1 MPAYPQAASIQ
12 QGGTIVKVG
21 AISPRNYDTL
31 DRSPTLS
38 TDGTDVAGSTTAM
51 LTAELHVSLPCW
63 STGAAPFNGSAV
75 AGNTR
80 IAIYSSSGVLIASTA
95 ATAQAGIDSYQLIP
109 WASEYVSVAGT
120 KTALVGRL
128 YLPAGTYYIGVTTS
142 SASSKFNCVLFGG
155 TAGASSITIVAA
167 TALETTSLTINPP
180 TTFTAS
186 VGPYVALY

>member
-21 AISPRNYDTL
+21 AISPRNYNTL
-31 DRSPTLS
+31 SRTPTLS
-38 TDGTDVAGSTTAM
+38 SDGTDVTGSTTAM
-51 LTAELHVSLPCW
+51 LTAEILVGLPCW
-63 STGAAPFNGSAV
+63 STGAAPFNGSVA

-80 IAIYSSSGVLIASTA
+80 IALYNSSGVLIASTA
-95 ATAQAGIDSYQLIP
+95 ATAQSGTDAYQLIP
-109 WASEYVSVAGT
+109 WASEYVSVPGT

-128 YLPAGTYYIGVTTS
+128 YLPAGTYYLGVTTS

-186 VGPYVALY
+186 VGPYASLY